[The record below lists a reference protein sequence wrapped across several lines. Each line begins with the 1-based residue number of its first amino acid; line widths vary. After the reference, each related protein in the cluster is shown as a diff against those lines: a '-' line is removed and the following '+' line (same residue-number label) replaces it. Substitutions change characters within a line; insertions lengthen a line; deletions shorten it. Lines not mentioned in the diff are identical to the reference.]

1 VAEPEPEPLS
11 GPEPLEPAP
20 MDGGEPA
27 PEPGPAPA
35 PELATDDDEFEDE
48 ADAFDEDDELE
59 DAEAPA
65 GTRRV
70 SGAERSR
77 VAPKRQVR
85 RRHKRPPRSAR
96 APGARRRRY
105 AGRAGSLVAIV
116 LAGALIW
123 FLIELFQP
131 FHGSGHGRVTVTIP
145 AHASSSTVGDLLE
158 REGVISSSFFFEARA
173 TLAGERSDL
182 RSGTYH
188 LQQGMSYG
196 SVLKILTTAPPA
208 ARVTELTLTE
218 GKTRRQ
224 VDTLLRAQGVHGS
237 YLAETRRSPLLNPRR
252 YGAPR
257 STPSLE
263 GFLFPE
269 TYQLREPI
277 RISALVAD
285 QLRTFRQ
292 RFAHVNLGYARHAK
306 LTAYDVLIIASMVE
320 GEAATARD
328 RPLVASVIYNR
339 LKAGM
344 PLQIDATTRYAT
356 GNYTKPLTVSELNS
370 PSPYNTRI
378 HKGLPPTPIDN
389 PGVAA
394 INAAAHPARTKDLFF
409 VVKPGTCIQVFT
421 PSYQQFLKYQQQ
433 YQAARSAR
441 GGRSPS
447 RC

>member
-1 VAEPEPEPLS
+1 VSRRTPEEREAARRERERRRAGLQ
-11 GPEPLEPAP
+11 
-20 MDGGEPA
+20 
-27 PEPGPAPA
+27 EPGPALGE
-35 PELATDDDEFEDE
+35 PEFDDH
-48 ADAFDEDDELE
+48 ADDHADGFDEDGELE
-59 DAEAPA
+59 DGEVPA

-70 SGAERSR
+70 SGAERPR

-96 APGARRRRY
+96 GPAARRRRY
-105 AGRAGSLVAIV
+105 AGRAASLAAIV
-116 LAGALIW
+116 LAGAVIW

-131 FHGSGHGRVTVTIP
+131 FHGSGHGHVTVSIP
-145 AHASSSTVGDLLE
+145 THASSSTVGDLLE

-188 LQQGMSYG
+188 LKQGMSYG
-196 SVLKILTTAPPA
+196 SVLKILTTPPPA

-224 VDTLLRAQGVHGS
+224 IDALLRAQRVRGS
-237 YLAETRRSPLLNPRR
+237 YLAETRHSPLLDPRH

-257 STPSLE
+257 NTPSLE

-292 RFAHVNLGYARHAK
+292 RFARVNLAYARHAR

-389 PGVAA
+389 PGMAA
-394 INAAAHPARTKDLFF
+394 INAAARPARTKDLFF

-447 RC
+447 SC